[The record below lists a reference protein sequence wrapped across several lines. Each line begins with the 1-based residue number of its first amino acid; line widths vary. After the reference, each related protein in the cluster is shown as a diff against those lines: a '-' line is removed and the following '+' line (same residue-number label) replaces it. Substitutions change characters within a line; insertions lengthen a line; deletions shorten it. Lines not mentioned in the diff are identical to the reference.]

1 MHPRARKVQEAL
13 DRLGVKGQVVELPA
27 STRTSA
33 EAAAAVGTTPARI
46 AKSLVFL
53 ADDGQVV
60 LVVASG
66 TNRVDVAKVTREV
79 GKPVRLADA
88 DTVKRLTG
96 FTIGGVPPLGHDT
109 QPLTIIDRDLLRF
122 EAVWAA
128 AGTPHAVFSVAPAD
142 LVRATGARVAEVR
155 ESA

>member
-53 ADDGQVV
+53 AEDGQVV